1 VREHELCSCELIA
14 GVWDPPGVPSHI
26 DNHHTSI
33 AFGFFVF
40 RFFFVFLFLA
50 LVLAFPALVAGG
62 DLQPGALL
70 SAALLLFATTDL
82 FYDPGLEHGG
92 ENL

>member
-1 VREHELCSCELIA
+1 MPASDQL
-14 GVWDPPGVPSHI
+14 HI
-26 DNHHTSI
+26 NDHNAAV

-40 RFFFVFLFLA
+40 RFFFVFLLLAFVLA
-50 LVLAFPALVAGG
+50 LPALVARG

-70 SAALLLFATTDL
+70 SAALLLFPTADL
-82 FYDPGLEHGG
+82 FDDPGLEHGS